1 MQSPRMYSK
10 VHDAHR
16 MPQTKPTDWSSP
28 GKFFT
33 MNQKAAPMIVLCVI
47 IEFNLEFDWIDF

>member
-1 MQSPRMYSK
+1 MYSK